1 MVKEYRDSTM
11 LPLVE
16 GKWLKRMP
24 SITRTE
30 DEDGGIGFNCV
41 SVTLPFSFC
50 YYTSR
55 FPSQSL
61 QRLGL
66 LQYRKV
72 SLPQFT
78 TRDEAPR

>member
-30 DEDGGIGFNCV
+30 DEDGGVGFDYV
-41 SVTLPFSFC
+41 SVTLSFC

-66 LQYRKV
+66 LQKGVVAAIYD
-72 SLPQFT
+72 T
-78 TRDEAPR
+78 